1 MTDHR
6 KTAVYIR
13 LSAEDDN
20 VDGRAKKE
28 SDSVTSQRILLKSF
42 VIDEL
47 GVAESDILEYVDDGV
62 SGTHFK
68 RQGFQQLQDDM
79 KSGEIGCV
87 VVKDFSRFGRDYLEV
102 DPEAAKVVKMIFQ
115 MAAEG
120 TSFADITRELNRQAI
135 ATCDEQKLSRG
146 DQVQFQRFDTIKKKH
161 WSPTTVAAIV
171 RDEIY
176 IGTRI
181 WGKTRCSMHTGHKA
195 VLNDETEWVRLEN
208 HHTAIIDRALFE
220 KANEMHPKKKRS
232 VAESRTNFTLERR
245 KKQSALLICANCGH
259 SLLKETEHLLKCS
272 DARTNGD
279 PVCRSL
285 VIRREPMEENIFG
298 LVHQYAASMLEKGK
312 KASSKSQ
319 CEYKEINTA
328 ELQKQSRQLTS
339 EKMKL
344 YDDYKDGRIDRDSY
358 KQRAGK
364 ISVQLEEIKRK
375 IEDAENSKKLL
386 EQNELSDKIK
396 LKDFLGIQKFDTEK
410 LREIIKVIRVHS
422 QDEIEI
428 EWNFD
433 DIFSEQR

>member
-1 MTDHR
+1 M
-6 KTAVYIR
+6 
-13 LSAEDDN
+13 
-20 VDGRAKKE
+20 
-28 SDSVTSQRILLKSF
+28 
-42 VIDEL
+42 
-47 GVAESDILEYVDDGV
+47 
-62 SGTHFK
+62 
-68 RQGFQQLQDDM
+68 
-79 KSGEIGCV
+79 
-87 VVKDFSRFGRDYLEV
+87 
-102 DPEAAKVVKMIFQ
+102 
-115 MAAEG
+115 
-120 TSFADITRELNRQAI
+120 NRQAI
-135 ATCDEQKLSRG
+135 ATCDEQKLSRE

-161 WSPTTVAAIV
+161 WSATTVAAIV

-220 KANEMHPKKKRS
+220 KANEMHPKKRRI

-245 KKQSALLICANCGH
+245 KKQPALLICANCGH

-285 VIRREPMEENIFG
+285 VIRREPMEENILG
-298 LVHQYAASMLEKGK
+298 LVHQYAASLLEKEK

-339 EKMKL
+339 EK
-344 YDDYKDGRIDRDSY
+344 
-358 KQRAGK
+358 
-364 ISVQLEEIKRK
+364 ISGQLDEIKRK

-396 LKDFLGIQKFDTEK
+396 LKDFLGIQKFDAEK